1 MKSMLIVAAILF
13 CTFTSFGQDVNS
25 FIELLK
31 SDIKADKQLVITQL
45 MQFTQT
51 EPEAFRPVYNEFEY
65 ELDKLSDKSIA
76 NIADGR
82 WGFLIEPYLMFPNMS
97 GQIGIENLPI
107 AEVDAN
113 PADIFDKLNLGLMLY
128 LEAHNNQW
136 AITSDLLYMNLKQD
150 VTPRT
155 LIISGEATAKQL
167 AWEISGLYRLT
178 TFLEAGIGVRYNS
191 INSGLDIQRKA
202 ISGDTTATSADIT
215 ERWTDPIIITRII
228 YNVDNKWLFQFRGD
242 LGGFNI
248 GSAFTW
254 QIQGYIG
261 YRFSELFQLTIGYR
275 YMAIDYDEGTGED
288 RFKYDMSIFGP
299 MVKLGFNFYE

>member
-1 MKSMLIVAAILF
+1 
-13 CTFTSFGQDVNS
+13 
-25 FIELLK
+25 
-31 SDIKADKQLVITQL
+31 

-97 GQIGIENLPI
+97 GQIGIGNLPI

-128 LEAHNNQW
+128 LEAH
-136 AITSDLLYMNLKQD
+136 
-150 VTPRT
+150 
-155 LIISGEATAKQL
+155 